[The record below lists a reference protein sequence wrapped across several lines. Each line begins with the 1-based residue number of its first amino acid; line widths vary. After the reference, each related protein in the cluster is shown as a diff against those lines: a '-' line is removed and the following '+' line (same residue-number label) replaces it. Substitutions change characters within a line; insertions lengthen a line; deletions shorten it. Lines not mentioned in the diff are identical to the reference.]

1 ILPVDDVIATV
12 WGQMMAR
19 RTLPVLDGLI
29 AATARAHNLTQ
40 VTRNIVDLANTGM
53 ELTNPWAA

>member
-1 ILPVDDVIATV
+1 MSS
-12 WGQMMAR
+12 QSAR
-19 RTLPVLDGLI
+19 V
-29 AATARAHNLTQ
+29 HNLTQ